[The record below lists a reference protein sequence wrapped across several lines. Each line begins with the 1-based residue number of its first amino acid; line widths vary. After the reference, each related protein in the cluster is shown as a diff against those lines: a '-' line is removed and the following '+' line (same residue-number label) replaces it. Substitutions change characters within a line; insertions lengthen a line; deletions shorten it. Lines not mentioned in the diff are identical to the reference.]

1 MDLSHPQSNLSL
13 GFSSHASPPH
23 QTQIVDD
30 SISLQLETSLRDP
43 ITHPVPP
50 VPLQLLE
57 PQTDSREVE
66 NGNLEVE
73 SDEDEDREVEEF
85 RILGHSMCLKR
96 RRDSESSSSSS
107 ISCKRVSVEP
117 DLEARRA
124 TVRSWGDQPLR
135 VANPD
140 VYEIMEKEVR
150 M

>member
-1 MDLSHPQSNLSL
+1 M
-13 GFSSHASPPH
+13 
-23 QTQIVDD
+23 
-30 SISLQLETSLRDP
+30 
-43 ITHPVPP
+43 
-50 VPLQLLE
+50 
-57 PQTDSREVE
+57 DSRKVE
-66 NGNLEVE
+66 NENLEVE

-124 TVRSWGDQPLR
+124 AVRSWGDQPLR